1 MCNKEKFTGFLLTL
15 FFTFVFLM
23 NTDIIE
29 GKAAAKIPDEMEPC
43 TIIVYDDSEHYTIIQ
58 GGEAKEKK
66 FVPSD
71 EPLSEEYPAPFAGMK
86 VVYGTDGLLSEILDK
101 DGNDVPCVPNE
112 YFQKNISSSDK

>member
-58 GGEAKEKK
+58 GGEAKEKN
-66 FVPSD
+66 
-71 EPLSEEYPAPFAGMK
+71 LSLQM
-86 VVYGTDGLLSEILDK
+86 SH
-101 DGNDVPCVPNE
+101 
-112 YFQKNISSSDK
+112 FQKNILHLLQE